1 MTYEEKKSIIRQL
14 VEIMNM
20 DKNNSLSKVA
30 YLTRVKMRLGL
41 DKAGFDAASQMNG
54 LTSWQKLKNMNQL
67 DKLQFL
73 HMACELVEAGGSPT
87 PQVAKY
93 LVALQ
98 QELG

>member
-1 MTYEEKKSIIRQL
+1 
-14 VEIMNM
+14 MNM

-41 DKAGFDAASQMNG
+41 DKAGFDAALQMNG

-73 HMACELVEAGGSPT
+73 HMACELAEAGGSPT

-93 LVALQ
+93 LIALQ